1 MELSRSTVVLFVFL
15 MIIALGAI
23 VVAQQFRRSL
33 TTPAGLRVL
42 SEQRLRNLH
51 AAVHAYRDQHGI
63 WPDSRLSLLRDRRLG
78 LPAAAGIG
86 YRPPEPDAVDTVV
99 IFWREHVLPGAKA
112 GDAWAGPDQPAPRD
126 IPAIGHAITLAGT
139 LQEIPAAEFPQ
150 LLAAWTS
157 TAGEASA
164 P

>member
-15 MIIALGAI
+15 MIIGMGAI
-23 VVAQQFRRSL
+23 VVAQQFRRTL
-33 TTPAGLRVL
+33 TTPAGMRIL

-51 AAVHAYRDQHGI
+51 AALHAYRDQHSA

-78 LPAAAGIG
+78 IPAAAGIG
-86 YRPPEPDAVDTVV
+86 YRPPAADATDTTV
-99 IFWREHVLPGAKA
+99 IFWRDQVLPGVKA
-112 GDAWAGPDQPAPRD
+112 GDVWAGPKQLAQQD

-150 LLAAWTS
+150 HVAAWTE
-157 TAGEASA
+157 TAES